1 MKIKL
6 FNHQNELIGILLEF
20 PEYENN
26 QELEESIIEY
36 INENTDVDENEINY
50 YEVVWQ
56 NVSDTMT
63 QWYTSQLKISI
74 KQLIYF
80 YKLNTRQTG

>member
-50 YEVVWQ
+50 YEVV
-56 NVSDTMT
+56 
-63 QWYTSQLKISI
+63 
-74 KQLIYF
+74 
-80 YKLNTRQTG
+80 

>member
-36 INENTDVDENEINY
+36 INENTDVDENEIDY
-50 YEVVWQ
+50 YEVV
-56 NVSDTMT
+56 
-63 QWYTSQLKISI
+63 
-74 KQLIYF
+74 
-80 YKLNTRQTG
+80 